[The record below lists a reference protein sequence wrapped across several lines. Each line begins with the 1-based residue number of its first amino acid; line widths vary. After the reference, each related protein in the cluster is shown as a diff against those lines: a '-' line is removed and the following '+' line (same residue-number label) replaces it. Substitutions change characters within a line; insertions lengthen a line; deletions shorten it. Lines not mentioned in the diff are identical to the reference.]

1 MGCVPEG
8 PCDRSLA
15 RSAWDIIIL
24 SNRPVGYGL
33 ILAGVRTS
41 IHRLK
46 YWSGEVSAVRTENL
60 GVWEAVHHIEERLD
74 IVGYF
79 VDRL

>member
-1 MGCVPEG
+1 MKTGILAAWHGVPG
-8 PCDRSLA
+8 TTIPR
-15 RSAWDIIIL
+15 
-24 SNRPVGYGL
+24 NRPVGYGL